1 MIRSALTEQFG
12 IMLEAEPGD
21 DIGRIE
27 TGEIRD
33 LLMEELGGAVLFRGF
48 GATEEAFKSF
58 TARHGTDFVV
68 HHNLTSRDYVG
79 GDRTFATVNLG
90 DYAID
95 FHNEMAS
102 DPVGP
107 DIFWMFASVP
117 ARERGRTGLADGVA
131 VAKSLTDRTRKLFS
145 EKPLLFDYTG
155 VPKSHWSALLP
166 GKVERSQIEQWLATV
181 GKERGVTEFSF
192 DEDEQ
197 LSLKFVFRAIRPT
210 RLSGMTAF
218 CCGLLDAPEEYR
230 FDDGSRPESPSI
242 TEVAQATYQ
251 NALWMDWQAG
261 DLIVVDN
268 TRVMHAREAFDDPD
282 RRILV
287 RYSALRQ

>member
-12 IMLEAEPGD
+12 IVLEAEPGD
-21 DIGRIE
+21 HIDGIE
-27 TGEIRD
+27 TGQIRD
-33 LLMEELGGAVLFRGF
+33 LLLEESGGAVLFRGF
-48 GATEEAFKSF
+48 DATEETFKSF
-58 TARHGTDFVV
+58 TERHGAGFVV
-68 HHNLTSRDYVG
+68 HHNLAARDYVG
-79 GDRTFATVNLG
+79 GDRTFATVNKG

-102 DPVGP
+102 DPISP
-107 DIFWMFASVP
+107 DVFWMFAAVP

-131 VAKSLTDRTRKLFS
+131 VAKQLTDRTRRLFS
-145 EKPLLFDYTG
+145 EKPLLFEYTA

-166 GKVERSQIEQWLATV
+166 GKVERSQVEQWLTTV
-181 GKERGVTEFSF
+181 GRERGVTEFSF
-192 DEDEQ
+192 DDAEQ

-230 FDDGSRPESPSI
+230 FDDGSRPDSPAVV
-242 TEVAQATYQ
+242 EVAQATYQ

-261 DLIVVDN
+261 DLVVIDN

-287 RYSALRQ
+287 RYSGFRQ